1 MNMILNLKKIPNDVI
16 INNIVPYTY
25 QLQNKKHLIDVR
37 SFYADYE
44 VLKCFQHYD
53 YNDTIVLNDI
63 IRYCNSNIA
72 PIYDIEIKYEQILRR
87 NLFYKN
93 KTKNEIREHIFND
106 FHNHLLENTERKI
119 LFFWGLLTPSERSE
133 FINDYYLLDEIYL

>member
-1 MNMILNLKKIPNDVI
+1 M
-16 INNIVPYTY
+16 
-25 QLQNKKHLIDVR
+25 HLIDIR

-133 FINDYYLLDEIYL
+133 FINDYYLLDEIYV